1 MRRRDWI
8 GELRQHLYVKDIA
21 ERTGISQRRLR
32 EFYTGKRELRSD
44 MPEYEKLRNLNRQ
57 VAYEKLRRHGASPEQ
72 AKRHRR
78 TLLDPHRKEP
88 ETENIYLVQQGRIP
102 EGQVRHQL
110 RILGLFRHRMS
121 GERKIAEG
129 FSWAYSKRN
138 ESLQEAEAI
147 RHAQGRL
154 GSTHWE
160 PEIILEREWTIFK
173 PREGNNETK
182 P

>member
-8 GELRQHLYVKDIA
+8 GELRQHLYVREIA

-57 VAYEKLRRHGASPEQ
+57 VAYEKLRRLGATPEQ

-78 TLLDPHRKEP
+78 TLFDPFRKEP
-88 ETENIYLVQQGRIP
+88 ETEQIRFIAP
-102 EGQVRHQL
+102 RHLKEERYQL
-110 RILGLFRHRMS
+110 RILGLFRDRRTGKMD
-121 GERKIAEG
+121 IAEG
-129 FSWAYSKRN
+129 YSWAQSERN
-138 ESLQEAEAI
+138 EEEQEGQAI
-147 RHAQGRL
+147 RHAQNRL

-160 PEIILEREWTIFK
+160 IQIILEKEWTIFK
-173 PREGNNETK
+173 PEGNNEAE